1 MHMDMI
7 LPQLKKKTQDN
18 DTIPLLQKKKKFPN
32 LLAKEKKWSERT
44 TNLKSVQKRKKC
56 SQNQENFWNS
66 YLLVSKLVYVKIL
79 CMVAFPPLD
88 QLCRALFWTDELFTY
103 FFG

>member
-1 MHMDMI
+1 MI
-7 LPQLKKKTQDN
+7 NAYGHDIATIKKKTQDN

-56 SQNQENFWNS
+56 S
-66 YLLVSKLVYVKIL
+66 
-79 CMVAFPPLD
+79 
-88 QLCRALFWTDELFTY
+88 
-103 FFG
+103 